1 MIRYRILSLDGGGIR
16 GLLTLVLLQKLDKL
30 VEGWLSRADLIA
42 GTSTGGIIALAL
54 AHGLPPAE
62 VRKLYEDKCGDI
74 FDDSWLDD
82 LLDVGNLM
90 GAAYDN
96 KGLRWEVKRILGKTK
111 LKDLAKKVL
120 ISTFDLD
127 NEAEEPNP
135 RHWKAKYFHNFSGED
150 SDGEALAYKVAL
162 YTSAAPSYFPA
173 VDGYIDGGVVTNNPS
188 MAALAQTQDLR
199 AIIENRPALNEI
211 ALLSIGTGQPLYRIE
226 GKRND
231 WGWGQWARPIIDV
244 MMDGGMRVVD
254 YQCQQLMRE
263 HYHRVSPIMSPPV
276 ALDACHKKA
285 ALIELGETTPL
296 EKTVQWL
303 QEYWM

>member
-16 GLLTLVLLQKLDKL
+16 GLLTLVLLQELDKL
-30 VEGWLSRADLIA
+30 VEDWLSRVDLIA

-62 VRKLYEDKCGDI
+62 VRKLYEDKCGNI
-74 FDDSWLDD
+74 FDDSWLDN

-96 KGLRWEVKRILGKTK
+96 KGLRREVKRILGKTK
-111 LKDLAKKVL
+111 LKDLTKKVL

-127 NEAEEPNP
+127 NEAEEPNS
-135 RHWKAKYFHNFSGED
+135 RHWKAKYFHNFPGED
-150 SDGEALAYKVAL
+150 NDGETLAYKVAL

-173 VDGYIDGGVVTNNPS
+173 VDGYVDGGVVTNNPS
-188 MAALAQTQDLR
+188 MAALAQSQDMR
-199 AIIENRPALNEI
+199 AEIQNRPALNEI
-211 ALLSIGTGQPLYRIE
+211 ALLSIGTGQQLYRIA

-244 MMDGGMRVVD
+244 MLDGGMRVVD
-254 YQCQQLMRE
+254 YQCRQILKA
-263 HYHRVSPIMSPPV
+263 HYHRVCPAMNPPI
-276 ALDACHKKA
+276 ALDDCRKTAVLVA
-285 ALIELGETTPL
+285 LGETTPL
-296 EKTVQWL
+296 GETAQWL

>member
-16 GLLTLVLLQKLDKL
+16 GLLTLVLLQELDRL
-30 VEGWLSRADLIA
+30 VEGWLSRVDLIA

-74 FDDSWLDD
+74 FDDSWLDG

-96 KGLRWEVKRILGKTK
+96 KGLRREVKRILGKTK

-162 YTSAAPSYFPA
+162 YTSAAPSYFPT

-188 MAALAQTQDLR
+188 MTALAQTQDLR
-199 AIIENRPALNEI
+199 AVIEDRPTLDEI

-226 GKRND
+226 GERRD

-254 YQCQQLMRE
+254 YQCRQLLRE
-263 HYHRVSPIMSPPV
+263 NYHRICPIMNPPIP
-276 ALDACHKKA
+276 LDACHKKGK
-285 ALIELGETTPL
+285 LIELGEKTPL
-296 EKTVQWL
+296 EETVQWL
-303 QEYWM
+303 QDYWM